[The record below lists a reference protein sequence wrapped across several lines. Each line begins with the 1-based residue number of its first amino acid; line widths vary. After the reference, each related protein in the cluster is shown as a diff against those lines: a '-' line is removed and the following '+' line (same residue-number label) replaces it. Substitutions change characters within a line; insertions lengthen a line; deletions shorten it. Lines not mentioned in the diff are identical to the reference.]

1 MQKISSLQVVVIL
14 NPVSYDSATS
24 VRVSDY
30 IVIKSFT
37 WGEHTECVLS
47 GGGKVSPQEAL
58 EGARYGWYEC
68 RVPVVSGGVGKSSVY
83 KEDTSALG
91 VAIGAAG
98 LFALFALAFGE

>member
-1 MQKISSLQVVVIL
+1 MWKISSLQVVVIL

-30 IVIKSFT
+30 IVVKSFT
-37 WGEHTECVLS
+37 WGERTECVLN
-47 GGGKVSPQEAL
+47 GGKVSPQEAL